1 MKAISSPW
9 PRSAGAALSASLLLS
24 LAAATPAAAQ
34 PAVPPPPAAAPQ
46 PAPPPPPAPAPQ
58 PAPPPPPAPAAQPA
72 VPPPPAPAAQ
82 PTPAP
87 PPAADGP
94 VLDLPPEHAEPPR
107 EAQEP
112 AVSLGAGEAPEH
124 ELARGLTEQRFR
136 SAGASAS
143 NTSIGGYGEVQVRG
157 TTTGREGERA
167 WVADIPRLVLFVAHE
182 FTSDIRSYV
191 ELEVEHSLSCASCPG
206 AAELEQAYLEWN
218 VSGRALG
225 LRAGLV
231 LVPMGIINQWHEPPV
246 FHGVVRPK
254 VETVVI
260 PSTWREIAIG
270 AFGQPLDWLRFEAYA
285 MTGLDPLGF
294 RAGGLAGGRQNGGL
308 ARANAW
314 ALVAR
319 VEAEPLLG
327 VIAGASVYASDAG
340 PNGDGEFFL
349 RDGTPV
355 DLTIPVIGWSLDAR
369 WRRSG
374 LEARALFAEWHLPEA
389 RALMVSFNESGAPNF
404 IDPTSPVGARI
415 RGGYV
420 EAAFDVLRPLGLG
433 HELLPFARL
442 EAYDTQSAV
451 PEGYAA
457 NASYDVRELTLGA
470 SYRPTQGVVVKAD
483 YQLRDRALGFDQTQL
498 NLGLGF
504 MY

>member
-1 MKAISSPW
+1 MKAISSLW
-9 PRSAGAALSASLLLS
+9 PRSAGVVLGALLPFA
-24 LAAATPAAAQ
+24 AAAQ
-34 PAVPPPPAAAPQ
+34 PAPATQ
-46 PAPPPPPAPAPQ
+46 
-58 PAPPPPPAPAAQPA
+58 PAPAAQPA
-72 VPPPPAPAAQ
+72 PATPPAPTAQ
-82 PTPAP
+82 PAPTAPPAP
-87 PPAADGP
+87 DGP
-94 VLDLPPEHAEPPR
+94 VLDLPPEHAAPPPEPR
-107 EAQEP
+107 KP
-112 AVSLGAGEAPEH
+112 AVGLGAGEAPEH
-124 ELARGLTEQRFR
+124 ELVRGLTEQRFR

-143 NTSIGGYGEVQVRG
+143 STSVGGYGEVHVRG

-182 FTSDIRSYV
+182 FTADIRSYV
-191 ELEVEHSLSCASCPG
+191 ELEVEHSISCASCPG
-206 AAELEQAYLEWN
+206 AAELEQAYIEWN
-218 VSGRALG
+218 AVGRALG

-254 VETVVI
+254 VDTLVI
-260 PSTWREIAIG
+260 PSTWREIGIG

-294 RAGGLAGGRQNGGL
+294 RAGGIAGGRQNGGL

-314 ALVAR
+314 AAVAR

-327 VIAGASVYASDAG
+327 VVAGASVYASDAG
-340 PNGDGEFFL
+340 PNGEGKFFL

-355 DLTIPVIGWSLDAR
+355 DLSVPVLGWSLDAR

-374 LEARALFAEWHLPEA
+374 LETRVLFAEWHLPEA

-404 IDPTSPVGARI
+404 IDPTSPVATRI

-420 EAAFDVLRPLGLG
+420 EAAYDVLRPLGVS
-433 HELLPFARL
+433 HELLPFARV

-451 PEGYAA
+451 PEGYKA
-457 NASYDVRELTLGA
+457 NTSYGVRELTLGA

-483 YQLRDRALGFDQTQL
+483 YQLRDRTLGFDQTQV

>member
-1 MKAISSPW
+1 MKATSSLR
-9 PRSAGAALSASLLLS
+9 PRPAGVALSALLLS

-34 PAVPPPPAAAPQ
+34 RAAAPQ
-46 PAPPPPPAPAPQ
+46 PA
-58 PAPPPPPAPAAQPA
+58 
-72 VPPPPAPAAQ
+72 
-82 PTPAP
+82 AP

-94 VLDLPPEHAEPPR
+94 VLDLPPEHATPPP
-107 EAQEP
+107 EAPKP
-112 AVSLGAGEAPEH
+112 AVSLGAGQAPEH

-136 SAGASAS
+136 SAAASTS
-143 NTSIGGYGEVQVRG
+143 STSIGGYGEVQVRG

-218 VSGRALG
+218 VAGRALG

-294 RAGGLAGGRQNGGL
+294 RAGGLAGGRQSGGL

-314 ALVAR
+314 AGVAR

-369 WRRSG
+369 WRRTG
-374 LEARALFAEWHLPEA
+374 IEARALFAQWHLPEA
-389 RALMVSFNESGAPNF
+389 RALMVSFNASGAPNF
-404 IDPTSPVGARI
+404 IDPTSPIGSRI

-420 EAAFDVLRPLGLG
+420 EAAYDVLRPLGLG

-451 PEGYAA
+451 PEGFAA
-457 NASYDVRELTLGA
+457 NASYGVRELTLGA
-470 SYRPTQGVVVKAD
+470 SYRPTQGVVLKAD
-483 YQLRDRALGFDQTQL
+483 YQLRDRTLGFDQTQL
-498 NLGLGF
+498 NVGLGF